1 VKTTILSITF
11 LLAALPLFAQT
22 GSSTKQEVTLEEAIN
37 LALKKNY
44 TSRTASLDLEHA
56 ELEKTRAS
64 DNLLP
69 SVDASGSWTYSQ
81 QITKSPLFDTTLTV
95 SGYGTPAA
103 RHSASYNVGGLFN
116 IYNGGSDASNI
127 ESSSR
132 SLDAAK
138 YNLKW
143 TRQVVALDVV
153 RSYVNALRTRELL
166 ASADK
171 TLEQTKAQLD
181 RVTGLYQAG
190 SVPVGQ
196 VYQQEATMGQQELQR
211 ITAQNDY
218 DNAKADLLFVLNV
231 PANAYERYDIT
242 VRGIDTSASV
252 LKTRTTTIIP
262 QDTEV
267 ETVIANREDFAT
279 TRSQILASE
288 AARGITKAALLP
300 RLDAN
305 FGVRGSGVDFHI
317 DPLQIFNSY
326 YGGLS
331 ASWTL
336 FDKMQDRIRLEQQ
349 DIEIETQRVKLEEQE
364 QQYRSDIAKAMN
376 AVRNADLAVGAAERG
391 LRAAE
396 ESLRSAEERF
406 RVGAG
411 TQTDV
416 IVAQATIQQARA
428 SDVNAIYTLLYAQKV
443 LEYQLGRWNY

>member
-1 VKTTILSITF
+1 VKTTILSFTF
-11 LLAALPLFAQT
+11 LLTALPLLAQT
-22 GSSTKQEVTLEEAIN
+22 GSSGKQEVTLEEAIN

-44 TSRTASLDLEHA
+44 TARTAQNDLQHA

-69 SVDASGSWTYSQ
+69 SVDASGSWTYSRQ
-81 QITKSPLFDTTLTV
+81 VTKSPLFDSTLTV
-95 SGYGTPAA
+95 AGYASPAA
-103 RHSASYNVGGLFN
+103 RHSASYNVGGLMN
-116 IYNGGSDASNI
+116 IYNGGSDAASI

-132 SLDAAK
+132 ALDAAK
-138 YNLKW
+138 YTLKW
-143 TRQVVALDVV
+143 IRQSVALDVV
-153 RSYVNALRTRELL
+153 RAYINALRTHELL

-181 RVTGLYQAG
+181 RVRGLYQAG
-190 SVPVGQ
+190 SVPIGQ
-196 VYQQEATMGQQELQR
+196 VYQQEATMSQQELDR

-231 PANAYERYDIT
+231 PANSYERYDIT
-242 VRGIDTSASV
+242 VRGIDTSVSV
-252 LKTRTTTIIP
+252 LKSRTTTIIP
-262 QDTEV
+262 QEQ
-267 ETVIANREDFAT
+267 EIENVIATREDFAAS
-279 TRSQILASE
+279 RSEVQSAE
-288 AARGITKAALLP
+288 AALGITKSALLP

-305 FGVRGSGVDFHI
+305 FGFRGSGVDYHI

-349 DIEIETQRVKLEEQE
+349 EVDIETQKVKLEQQE

-376 AVRNADLAVGAAERG
+376 AVRNAALAVDAAERG
-391 LRAAE
+391 LTAAE

-416 IVAQATIQQARA
+416 IVAQATIQQARS
-428 SDVNAIYTLLYAQKV
+428 SDVNAVYTLLFAQRT
-443 LEYQLGRWNY
+443 LDYQLGRWNY